1 MHNFYSIVI
10 CNIKIFQTCIFIM
23 IIHWL
28 IYVVKNDLDTKVPCN
43 LFYSHSNS
51 ALRVF
56 HKLRHLHKNHI
67 CRCNLCCK
75 NHQHILQKSVL
86 NSIYQT
92 SNEFLNNHFF
102 ITNIL
107 QRWTQILL
115 QNPKKKGEDIEIP
128 YPYSNL
134 SRIVWLSK
142 AMFDKLNIHFYSL
155 NMNLWFYIALNTVVV
170 FIQRYRNV
178 YVWWR

>member
-56 HKLRHLHKNHI
+56 HKLRHLHKSHI
-67 CRCNLCCK
+67 CCCNLCCK

-102 ITNIL
+102 LSQIFFNGERKFYCRIL
-107 QRWTQILL
+107 
-115 QNPKKKGEDIEIP
+115 KKKVKI
-128 YPYSNL
+128 L
-134 SRIVWLSK
+134 KFL
-142 AMFDKLNIHFYSL
+142 IH
-155 NMNLWFYIALNTVVV
+155 
-170 FIQRYRNV
+170 IQTYLELFGCPKRCLTN
-178 YVWWR
+178 

>member
-1 MHNFYSIVI
+1 MHKFYSIVE

-75 NHQHILQKSVL
+75 NHQHILQKKCFKFNL
-86 NSIYQT
+86 
-92 SNEFLNNHFF
+92 SNFKWIFKKSFFLSQIFF
-102 ITNIL
+102 NGERKFYCRIL
-107 QRWTQILL
+107 
-115 QNPKKKGEDIEIP
+115 KKGEDIEIS
-128 YPYSNL
+128 YTY
-134 SRIVWLSK
+134 
-142 AMFDKLNIHFYSL
+142 
-155 NMNLWFYIALNTVVV
+155 
-170 FIQRYRNV
+170 
-178 YVWWR
+178 

>member
-1 MHNFYSIVI
+1 MHNFYSIVE

-102 ITNIL
+102 YH
-107 QRWTQILL
+107 
-115 QNPKKKGEDIEIP
+115 K
-128 YPYSNL
+128 YSSTVN
-134 SRIVWLSK
+134 
-142 AMFDKLNIHFYSL
+142 ANF
-155 NMNLWFYIALNTVVV
+155 IAES
-170 FIQRYRNV
+170 
-178 YVWWR
+178 

>member
-1 MHNFYSIVI
+1 MHKFYSIVE

-92 SNEFLNNHFF
+92 SNEFLNNDFF
-102 ITNIL
+102 LITNIL

-115 QNPKKKGEDIEIP
+115 QNPKKKVKILK
-128 YPYSNL
+128 YL
-134 SRIVWLSK
+134 
-142 AMFDKLNIHFYSL
+142 IHIKTYLELFGCPKRCLTNWISIFTL
-155 NMNLWFYIALNTVVV
+155 
-170 FIQRYRNV
+170 
-178 YVWWR
+178 

>member
-1 MHNFYSIVI
+1 MLFHQILFLFYSFSFKTQIIWCTNEIIKMHKFYSFVE

-86 NSIYQT
+86 KSIYQT

-102 ITNIL
+102 YH
-107 QRWTQILL
+107 
-115 QNPKKKGEDIEIP
+115 K
-128 YPYSNL
+128 YSSTVN
-134 SRIVWLSK
+134 
-142 AMFDKLNIHFYSL
+142 ANF
-155 NMNLWFYIALNTVVV
+155 IAES
-170 FIQRYRNV
+170 
-178 YVWWR
+178 